1 MDVFIKALA
10 NRIRLNQMT
19 IEQVPEVYKEE
30 VATQIERFI
39 DTGGEEGRC

>member
-19 IEQVPEVYKEE
+19 LEQVPEVYKEE
-30 VATQIERFI
+30 VAESL
-39 DTGGEEGRC
+39 